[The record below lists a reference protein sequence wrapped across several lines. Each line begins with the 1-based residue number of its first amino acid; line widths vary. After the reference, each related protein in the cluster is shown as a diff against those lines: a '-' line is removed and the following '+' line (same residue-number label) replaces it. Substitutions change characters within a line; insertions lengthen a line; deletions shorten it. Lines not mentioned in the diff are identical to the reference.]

1 MTIGE
6 KIRKFRKEEGLT
18 QKQLAESSGISS
30 VTVQQYE
37 TEKRIP
43 KHTNLQKISNAL
55 NINILCFDDIQNLVK
70 QQRSLLL
77 SLSVNERLKI
87 LRLSAGRTLEELACD
102 IIFFVDNKRSIDC
115 KESQKLA
122 QDIYLVEIGIDDLP
136 EVFATNIAGA
146 LGIPKDILLCN
157 NEKSKKQNSSNYPLD
172 DIEFLKEQLINLQQ
186 ILETMPYSHTN
197 YLEELSPEFQ
207 QYYSKLNSEGKQKL
221 LDYAKD
227 LSQLEKYTAPDPNS
241 ENEE

>member
-1 MTIGE
+1 MTVGE
-6 KIRKFRKEEGLT
+6 KIRKFRKEQGLT

-43 KHTNLQKISNAL
+43 KHENLQKISNSL

-70 QQRSLLL
+70 QQRSFLL

-102 IIFFVDNKRSIDC
+102 IIFFVDNRRSIDF

-122 QDIYLVEIGIDDLP
+122 QDIYLIEIGVDDLP
-136 EVFATNIAGA
+136 EGFAINIAGA

-157 NEKSKKQNSSNYPLD
+157 NEKSKKQNSSNYSL
-172 DIEFLKEQLINLQQ
+172 DIEFLNKQLSNLQQ

-227 LSQLEKYTAPDPNS
+227 LSQLEKYTVPDPD
-241 ENEE
+241 EE

>member
-1 MTIGE
+1 MTVGE
-6 KIRKFRKEEGLT
+6 KIRKFRKEQGLT

-43 KHTNLQKISNAL
+43 KHENLQKISNSL
-55 NINILCFDDIQNLVK
+55 NINILCFDDIQSLVK

-77 SLSVNERLKI
+77 SLPVNERLKI

-115 KESQKLA
+115 EEYQKLA
-122 QDIYLVEIGIDDLP
+122 QQIYLVEIGADDLT
-136 EVFATNIAGA
+136 EGFAINIAGT
-146 LGIPKDILLCN
+146 LGISKDVLLCN
-157 NEKSKKQNSSNYPLD
+157 NEKSKKQNSSNYSF
-172 DIEFLKEQLINLQQ
+172 DIEFLNKQLSDLQQ
-186 ILETMPYSHTN
+186 ILEIMPHSYTN
-197 YLEELSPEFQ
+197 GSKELSPEFQ

-221 LDYAKD
+221 LDYARD
-227 LSQLEKYTAPDPNS
+227 LSQLEKYTSPDPD
-241 ENEE
+241 EEE

>member
-1 MTIGE
+1 MTVGE
-6 KIRKFRKEEGLT
+6 KIRKFRNEQGLT
-18 QKQLAESSGISS
+18 QKQLAESSGISP

-37 TEKRIP
+37 TGKRIP
-43 KHTNLQKISNAL
+43 KHDNLQKIANSL
-55 NINILCFDDIQNLVK
+55 SINILCFDDIQNLVK
-70 QQRSLLL
+70 QQYSFLL

-115 KESQKLA
+115 KEYQKLA
-122 QDIYLVEIGIDDLP
+122 QDIYLIEIGVDDLP

-157 NEKSKKQNSSNYPLD
+157 NEKSKKQNSSDCSL
-172 DIEFLKEQLINLQQ
+172 DIEFLKKQLSDLQQ

-197 YLEELSPEFQ
+197 CFKELSPEFQ

-227 LSQLEKYTAPDPNS
+227 LSQLEKYTAPDPDS